1 MTCHHEVIRHFR
13 FEDGKPAPLWSCA
26 QCGVRFVPATELLE
40 AERKLADRTRANQSF
55 GGALPD
61 ETAEQ

>member
-1 MTCHHEVIRHFR
+1 MICHHEAIRHFR

-40 AERKLADRTRANQSF
+40 AERKLA
-55 GGALPD
+55 ALTD
-61 ETAEQ
+61 SNTASTTETDTK